1 LLGVSELTADVAE
14 LERAATAGDS
24 NARLALAIY
33 SRRAAAGIA
42 AAATALDRLDA
53 VVFTG
58 GIGEHSAFI
67 RRAISERLVPLGIRS
82 LVVEVGGDADA
93 ITSSLGAEVA
103 TLRIKAR
110 EDAVIARQT
119 EGLLSS

>member
-1 LLGVSELTADVAE
+1 GYRVAAVKPRSGLLGVSELTAEVDEV
-14 LERAATAGDS
+14 ERAATAGDS

-33 SRRAAAGIA
+33 SRRAAASIA

-93 ITSSLGAEVA
+93 
-103 TLRIKAR
+103 
-110 EDAVIARQT
+110 
-119 EGLLSS
+119 